1 LKFTGVKKR
10 KSGEIN
16 YLQTRLLIRIDS
28 TASSLWRRITA
39 MECAIKLFFCQM
51 NKEFFPNKHGGGQI
65 RNSVCVSIWCLVRG
79 VLPKH
84 NLFSLLFWKNGMNGH
99 VTTNGSGLPLYI
111 NVKLVYFCYWI
122 LVALLVCPWVSIVWG
137 LSVLKDQ

>member
-1 LKFTGVKKR
+1 MVKAHSCCHSLTLDYIFIFSTISICLKFTGVKKR

-51 NKEFFPNKHGGGQI
+51 NKEFFPTKHGGGQI
-65 RNSVCVSIWCLVRG
+65 RNSVCVSI
-79 VLPKH
+79 
-84 NLFSLLFWKNGMNGH
+84 
-99 VTTNGSGLPLYI
+99 
-111 NVKLVYFCYWI
+111 
-122 LVALLVCPWVSIVWG
+122 
-137 LSVLKDQ
+137 